1 MASEESKPESA
12 EAEAPPST
20 DDASVAEAQPAAE
33 GSEAPAA
40 EAPPAESAEAP
51 PDAAGLPPI
60 IVKKVI
66 ADGHGGAHG
75 GAWKIALADM
85 MTAMMAFFLLM
96 WLLGATNSDQR
107 KAIADYF
114 RPTSV
119 ITMTS
124 ASGGAKGF
132 FGGQSIIEPQALPQ
146 QSSQTG
152 LVQISAPG
160 TEEKESTHEDKA
172 KPEGFDDKPSD
183 SQKTGKGQYDE
194 KSQNKGANKNLSEQ
208 DKAKIAAEQD
218 EKSFKTLEA
227 EVTDKLSKD
236 KGTQRLLSVVKVI
249 KEKEGLRIEILDNAQ
264 FTMFGS
270 GTANLAPPAK
280 DLIAKVAGSLRS
292 VPNELAIRGHT
303 DSARF
308 ANGGNNN
315 WALSASRADATRQY
329 LNTLGIDDSRFSR
342 IEGVADSQPMNP
354 SDPLDPK
361 NRRISIT
368 VLYRNTAPS
377 KPE

>member
-12 EAEAPPST
+12 ETEAAANPAPEG
-20 DDASVAEAQPAAE
+20 DAQTAAAAE
-33 GSEAPAA
+33 GA

-51 PDAAGLPPI
+51 PEAAALPPI
-60 IVKKVI
+60 IIKKVQP
-66 ADGHGGAHG
+66 DGHGGAHG

-114 RPTSV
+114 RPTTV
-119 ITMTS
+119 VTMTS

-160 TEEKESTHEDKA
+160 TEEKESTHEDMA
-172 KPEGFDDKPSD
+172 KPEGFDNKPAD
-183 SQKTGKGQYDE
+183 VKEKQEATQNDD
-194 KSQNKGANKNLSEQ
+194 KSQAKGNPKNLSEQ
-208 DKAKIAAEQD
+208 EKQKIAADQD
-218 EKSFKTLEA
+218 EKAFKTLES

-236 KGTQRLLSVVKVI
+236 KGTQRLLSVVKFV

-264 FTMFGS
+264 FSMFAS
-270 GTANLAPPAK
+270 GTANIAPQAR
-280 DLIAKVAGSLRS
+280 DLIAKVAASLRS

-303 DSARF
+303 DSYRF
-308 ANGGNNN
+308 ANGNNNN

-329 LNTLGIDDSRFSR
+329 LNSLGIDDSRFSR
-342 IEGVADSQPMNP
+342 IEGVADSQPVNA

-368 VLYRNTAPS
+368 VLYRNTAPAKS
-377 KPE
+377 E